1 MEKNKKIVMASLVVN
16 ILITLMMVFA
26 SIVMFTGFKFMSG
39 YDIVLESTKLGMFR
53 FFTVQSNVFMG
64 IVALIFAIQEIK
76 LLRGKIKKIAPF
88 MYTLKLVATTSVAL
102 TFFVVFSYL
111 GPISKNG
118 LVSLLMN
125 ANLFF
130 HLLIPV
136 FSMLDFVLFERNKV
150 IKFKY
155 TLFGILPIFLYE
167 IYYIINILTHM
178 ENNMVSPIYDWY
190 YFVQNGVHTMYIVAP
205 MMLLISFVICT
216 SLWALNQKIK

>member
-1 MEKNKKIVMASLVVN
+1 MEKDKKTVIASLIVN
-16 ILITLMMVFA
+16 ILITIMMVFA
-26 SIVMFTGFKFMSG
+26 SIVMFTGFKFMTG
-39 YDIVLESTKLGMFR
+39 YDVVLESTKLGMFR
-53 FFTVQSNVFMG
+53 FFTVQSNMFMG
-64 IVALIFAIQEIK
+64 IVALIFAIQEIR

-88 MYTLKLVATTSVAL
+88 MYILKLVATTSVAL

-136 FSMLDFVLFERNKV
+136 FSILGFVLFERSKA

-155 TLFGILPIFLYE
+155 TFFGILPTFLYE
-167 IYYIINILTHM
+167 IYYVSNILGHM
-178 ENNMVSPIYDWY
+178 ENGSVSPMYDWY

-216 SLWALNQKIK
+216 SLWTLNQKIK